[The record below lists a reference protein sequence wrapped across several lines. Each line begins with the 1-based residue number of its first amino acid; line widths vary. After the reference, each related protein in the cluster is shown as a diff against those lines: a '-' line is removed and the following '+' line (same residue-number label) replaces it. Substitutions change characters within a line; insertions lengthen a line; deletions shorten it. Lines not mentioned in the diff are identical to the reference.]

1 MSNDPGYGGT
11 HRHDDTQAMP
21 HASGPFGARHDG
33 YAAAGNGHHGSTPAG
48 DDGYRADA
56 PYIDSAGAAH
66 GGWAAGAHQP
76 YPYSPYPS
84 GAPFGQGSPGYNQ
97 GPSWQGGYGQGPSGA
112 PVYGQQGN
120 GAWQGPTAQRFPGQ
134 QPQGYG
140 SWQGPGQPGV
150 APGQMPYA
158 SGLIDPM
165 TGEPLS
171 DKSKIAAGLLQLF
184 FGYFG
189 VGRFYIGDTRTG
201 GIQLALGLI
210 GLFGTLILVGFP
222 ILVGVSIWAFIDA
235 ILMLTG
241 SVRDPYG
248 RKPN

>member
-1 MSNDPGYGGT
+1 
-11 HRHDDTQAMP
+11 
-21 HASGPFGARHDG
+21 
-33 YAAAGNGHHGSTPAG
+33 
-48 DDGYRADA
+48 
-56 PYIDSAGAAH
+56 
-66 GGWAAGAHQP
+66 
-76 YPYSPYPS
+76 
-84 GAPFGQGSPGYNQ
+84 
-97 GPSWQGGYGQGPSGA
+97 
-112 PVYGQQGN
+112 
-120 GAWQGPTAQRFPGQ
+120 
-134 QPQGYG
+134 
-140 SWQGPGQPGV
+140 
-150 APGQMPYA
+150 
-158 SGLIDPM
+158 M

-248 RKPN
+248 RKLN